1 MGSGGPKRAGSV
13 PANTVPV
20 TLVSPPVGQAT
31 CWRQR
36 PTQLSGK
43 QTLATPPPPQV
54 YPVGQAPQVS
64 VPPQPSPTDPQY
76 WPPLAGLQV
85 PLVQL
90 AGGGV
95 PQAPATPPPPQVWP
109 VGQVVPQSSDWPQ
122 PSPITPQ

>member
-13 PANTVPV
+13 PANTLPV
-20 TLVSPPVGQAT
+20 TVVSPPLEQAT

-54 YPVGQAPQVS
+54 YPVGQAPQVN

-76 WPPLAGLQV
+76 WPPPEGVQV

-90 AGGGV
+90 VGGGV
-95 PQAPATPPPPQVWP
+95 PRAPAAPPPPQVWP

-122 PSPITPQ
+122 PSPITP